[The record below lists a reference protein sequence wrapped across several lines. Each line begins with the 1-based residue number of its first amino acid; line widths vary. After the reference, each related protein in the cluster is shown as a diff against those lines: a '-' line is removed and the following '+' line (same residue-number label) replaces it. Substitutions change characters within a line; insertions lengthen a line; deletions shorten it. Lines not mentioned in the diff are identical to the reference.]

1 MVGNFFN
8 TASRKKNC
16 DSGRGPNESGGYVP
30 TGTGE
35 RKQGEFGVGL
45 RIKKGL
51 LVVGSQK
58 NLTFFWCKF
67 PEIGVIRCKYGQ
79 I

>member
-1 MVGNFFN
+1 MVGKFL
-8 TASRKKNC
+8 TPRAEKKNC
-16 DSGRGPNESGGYVP
+16 DSGRGANESGGYAP

-45 RIKKGL
+45 RRKNGL

-58 NLTFFWCKF
+58 
-67 PEIGVIRCKYGQ
+67 IRPFLV
-79 I
+79 